1 MFLRRP
7 QAVLVQLVQ
16 GLHFENHSS
25 GQLNQIILASQLP
38 RQDLKSQ
45 AVSQSKIFWAGPA
58 HWTFAYSLRLHQGY
72 RDPHRDQD
80 LPSLPCSKTTSLR
93 FVLGQSHLSPV
104 LAEAEKGCGLVGQMA
119 EAMVLAVST

>member
-1 MFLRRP
+1 M
-7 QAVLVQLVQ
+7 LVQLVQ

-25 GQLNQIILASQLP
+25 GQLDQIILESQLP

-58 HWTFAYSLRLHQGY
+58 HWTFAYSLRLHQGS
-72 RDPHRDQD
+72 RDPHGGQD
-80 LPSLPCSKTTSLR
+80 PRSLPCSKTTSLR

-104 LAEAEKGCGLVGQMA
+104 LAEAEKGCGLVRRTA
-119 EAMVLAVST
+119 EAMVLAVFT